1 MTRTLLVTGGAGFI
15 GANYVHHVLREHPQD
30 RVVVFDKL
38 TYAGNLENLRS
49 VADDPRYTFVHADIC
64 DRAAVESAVD
74 EHGVDVI
81 VNFAAESHV
90 DRSIEEPDAFIR
102 TDVNGTYTLLEVARE
117 RGLRYHQV
125 STDEVYG
132 HVAEGASREEDPIVP
147 RSPYAASKASGDL
160 LVHAYHVTYGLHTT
174 ITRGTNNVGPFQYP
188 EKVVP
193 LFTTNALEGESLPVY
208 GDGLQERD
216 YQWVGDNCE
225 AIDLVV
231 SKGQPGEV
239 YNVGTGT
246 SITNLEMV
254 EVLLDTL
261 DKPRSLIRHVSD
273 RPGHDRRY
281 CVDVS
286 KIESLGWRSRH
297 NPREAIARTVQWY
310 VDNPQW
316 WEPIKSGAFR
326 EYYEQMYGSRAVL
339 ESPGT

>member
-49 VADDPRYTFVHADIC
+49 VADDPRYAFVHADIC

-216 YQWVGDNCE
+216 YQWVGDHCE

>member
-1 MTRTLLVTGGAGFI
+1 MSRTMLVTGGAGFI
-15 GANYVHHVLREHPQD
+15 GANFVHHVLREHPRD

-38 TYAGNLENLRS
+38 TYAGNLENLRDI
-49 VADDPRYTFVHADIC
+49 AEDERYAFVHADIC
-64 DRAAVESAVD
+64 DREAVERAVE
-74 EHGVDVI
+74 EHGVDTI

-102 TDVNGTYTLLEVARE
+102 TDVHGTYTLLEVARE

-132 HVAEGASREEDPIVP
+132 HVAEGASLEGDPIVP

-174 ITRGTNNVGPFQYP
+174 ITRGTNNVGPYQYP

-193 LFTTNALEGESLPVY
+193 LFTTNALEGETLPVY

-216 YQWVGDNCE
+216 YQWVGDHCA
-225 AIDLVV
+225 AIDLVIQR
-231 SKGQPGEV
+231 GAAGEV

-261 DKPRSLIRHVSD
+261 DKPRSLIRHVED

-281 CVDVS
+281 CVDVA
-286 KIESLGWRSRH
+286 KLESLGWRSRYT
-297 NPREAIARTVQWY
+297 PREAIAKTVQWY

-326 EYYEQMYGSRAVL
+326 EYYEQMYGGRATL
-339 ESPGT
+339 ESPGA

>member
-1 MTRTLLVTGGAGFI
+1 MPRTMLVTGGAGFI
-15 GANYVHHVLREHPQD
+15 GANFVHLVLRTYPQD

-38 TYAGNLENLRS
+38 TYAGNLENLAE

-64 DRAAVESAVD
+64 DRAAVEQAVT
-74 EHGVDVI
+74 EHGVDTI

-90 DRSIEEPDAFIR
+90 DRSITEPDAFIK
-102 TDVNGTYTLLEVARE
+102 TDVNGTHTLLEVARE
-117 RGLRYHQV
+117 HGLRYHQV

-132 HVAEGASREEDPIVP
+132 HVADGASAEGDPLEP
-147 RSPYAASKASGDL
+147 RSPYAASKAAGDL
-160 LVHAYHVTYGLHTT
+160 LVHAYHVTYGMHTT

-193 LFTTNALEGESLPVY
+193 LFATNALEGGRLPVY

-216 YQWVGDNCE
+216 YQWVGDHCE
-225 AIDLVV
+225 AIDLVIREGV
-231 SKGQPGEV
+231 SGEA

-246 SITNLEMV
+246 SITNMAMV

-261 DKPRSLIRHVSD
+261 DKSRDLIQHVED

-286 KIESLGWRSRH
+286 KIEKLGWTSRH
-297 NPREAIARTVQWY
+297 TPREAIARTVQWY
-310 VDNPQW
+310 VDNPGW

-326 EYYEQMYGSRAVL
+326 EYYEKNYGSRAVL
-339 ESPGT
+339 ESPGA